1 MKLQAM
7 PKQEIHRTGIDQSER
22 KRFRVSTS
30 AKTFKILS
38 STIYKH
44 KIRAII
50 REISCNAID
59 GHVAAG
65 ITDSFD
71 VQIPTVLDPRFIVRD
86 YGVSLDDEQVQE
98 MYTTYFESTKTES
111 NDFIGALGLGS
122 KSPFCYSDTFTVEC
136 IKDGVKRGY
145 VAYMENGE
153 PYVDKIYELES
164 DEPRGVAVIVPV
176 KVDDISEWE
185 NEARRV
191 YECFT
196 GIRPNFVGID
206 PEVKYLPGPAE
217 EGKNP
222 LVKADS
228 SYWKGLFARMGN
240 ILYPV
245 DHDLYKGSLLDVYIN
260 QYRCNILDFDLGELD
275 FMPSREELSLDK
287 VTRQKILDKAG
298 KMNSI
303 YHAALMEQYVKCKT
317 VREQLA
323 FIHKQSDSIRVYM
336 SKQPDFLALNPDAFK
351 LHSAM
356 LNDKFYEDFVG
367 LAGFWSN
374 YRSASRC
381 NYYVIGRSKKFRN
394 ETIRRQ
400 KLENIFYPW
409 SQKKLLVIDMDEK
422 SFTPALVGKAMKDFD
437 NSYGSLYFVT
447 WNPHSEESVAKIHR
461 IIEAGMFDES
471 EVEYFT
477 ASKMTEEVALYR
489 EKNPKAVRDN
499 SKDSDSE
506 TRPKTPTVIR
516 SFIDSRGYLDHED
529 LFMTKKELR
538 ELPEVPAVCLYGLED
553 VYPLAGMDS
562 KSNFELGRLKSDDL
576 IDIMTACDVKEVYFV
591 RNRLWDVIPESKLV
605 CFDSVMTER
614 AKEVLRGIKAN
625 NHKPNYET
633 GKLKIVERMGVDLNR
648 IVKAKTDEKACEAA
662 GILVRLL
669 RKDAT
674 QKPAVLHYTPLQK
687 AYEKYITDRDA
698 MQDRTEKAFDF
709 LCEKNPFIGKLLTT
723 FADYTHMS
731 VVHNMIG
738 KVSSDDL
745 NKLIRWK

>member
-65 ITDSFD
+65 ITDPFD

-136 IKDGVKRGY
+136 VKDGVKRGY

-153 PYVDKIYELES
+153 PYVDKIYEVES

-196 GIRPNFVGID
+196 GIRPNFVGVD

-228 SYWKGLFARMGN
+228 LYWKGLFARMGN

-245 DHDLYKGSLLDVYIN
+245 DHDLYKGTLLDVYIN

-298 KMNSI
+298 KMNRI
-303 YHAALMEQYVKCKT
+303 YHTALMEQYVKCKT
-317 VREQLA
+317 VREQLV

-336 SKQPDFLALNPDAFK
+336 SKQADFLALNPEAFK
-351 LHSAM
+351 TYTAM
-356 LNDKFYEDFVG
+356 LNDKFYEEFEG
-367 LAGFWSN
+367 LPGFWSN

-381 NYYVIGRSKKFRN
+381 NYYVIGRTKKMRN

-400 KLENIFYPW
+400 KLENIIHPW

-422 SFTPALVGKAMKDFD
+422 SFTPALIGKAMKVFD
-437 NSYGSLYFVT
+437 NSYGSLYFVP
-447 WNPHSEESVAKIHR
+447 WNPKSEESAAKIHR
-461 IIEAGMFDES
+461 LIEAGMFDKS

-477 ASKMTEEVALYR
+477 ASEMTEEVALYR
-489 EKNPKAVRDN
+489 EKNPKASRDN
-499 SKDSDSE
+499 SRESDSE
-506 TRPKTPTVIR
+506 TRPKTPTAVR
-516 SFIDSRGYLDHED
+516 YFIDDKGYLDHED

-538 ELPEVPAVCLYGLED
+538 ELPEVPAVCLYGLDD

-562 KSNFELGRLKSDDL
+562 KPNFDLSRLKSGDL
-576 IDIMTACDVKEVYFV
+576 DEIMVAAGVKEVYFV
-591 RNRLWDVIPESKLV
+591 RNRLWDVIPESNLV

-614 AKEVLRGIKAN
+614 TKEVLRSLKAN
-625 NHKPNYET
+625 NHKPDYSGCEL
-633 GKLKIVERMGVDLNR
+633 GIVETMGVDLNR
-648 IVKAKTDEKACEAA
+648 IIKAKTDETACEAA
-662 GILVRLL
+662 RVLVRLL
-669 RKDAT
+669 RKDST
-674 QKPAVLHYTPLQK
+674 MKPAVLHYAPLQK

-698 MQDRTEKAFDF
+698 MQDRTKEAFKVV
-709 LCEKNPFIGKLLTT
+709 CEKNPFIGKLLSS
-723 FADYTHMS
+723 FSDYRHMN
-731 VVHNMIG
+731 VVRNIISNT
-738 KVSSDDL
+738 SSDDL